1 MNALATEYRDV
12 LLRAHAPPCLSLY
25 QPTHRRQ
32 PDRRQDSIRFRNL
45 VKELEASLRRDYP
58 ARDVQALLAPFHAL
72 ADDSAFWKQGRDGLA
87 VFAADGLLRVY
98 SLARSVPERTIVASG
113 FHIKPLLRILQSA
126 DRFHILG
133 LNRREACLFTGNRDG
148 IAEIDLLPGVGRMVT
163 DMPIGDIDTQVR
175 AAKVYESTL
184 GAPTTRQGADATQDV
199 VDHDTDRFFRMVDQA
214 VIAHHSQPSGLPLLL
229 AALPEYHH
237 RFRAISSNPQ
247 LVDVALDVYPD
258 ALSRDALSERAW
270 QAMRPRYLQR
280 LAALAD
286 AYRVAKA
293 REQATDDV
301 RRAAEAAVAGRVAT
315 LMLEADP
322 MLAGRIDAASGAVT
336 LVDGDNP
343 DVDDVLDDLG
353 EQVLRNG
360 GEVVVV
366 PIERMPSATGIAA
379 TYRY

>member
-1 MNALATEYRDV
+1 MNAVANEYRNV
-12 LLRAHAPPCLSLY
+12 LQEAHEPPCLSLY

-45 VKELEASLRRDYP
+45 VKVLEERLRHDYP
-58 ARDVQALLAPFHAL
+58 ARDVQSLLAPFHAL
-72 ADDSAFWKQGRDGLA
+72 ADDSAFWNQGRDGLA
-87 VFAADGLLRVY
+87 VFAAADMFRVY
-98 SLARSVPERTIVASG
+98 SLPRSVPERAIVADG

-133 LNRREACLFTGNRDG
+133 LNRREACVYSGNRDG
-148 IAEIDLLPGVGRMVT
+148 VAEIDLLPGVGRMVT
-163 DMPIGDIDTQVR
+163 DMPIGDIDTSVHATQ
-175 AAKVYESTL
+175 VYESAL
-184 GAPTTRQGADATQDV
+184 GAPTTRRGADATQDV

-214 VIAHHSQPSGLPLLL
+214 VLAHHSQPSGVPVLL

-258 ALSRDALSERAW
+258 AVSQEVLRERAW
-270 QAMRPRYLQR
+270 QALRPRYLER

-286 AYRVAKA
+286 TYRVAKA
-293 REQATDDV
+293 RDQATDDL
-301 RRAAEAAVAGRVAT
+301 RRAAEAAVAGRVGT
-315 LMLEADP
+315 LMLEADR
-322 MLAGRIDAASGAVT
+322 MIAGRIDAASGAVT
-336 LVDGDNP
+336 LVDGDKP
-343 DVDDVLDDLG
+343 AVDDVLDDLG

-360 GEVVVV
+360 GEVVIV
-366 PIERMPSATGIAA
+366 PIERMPSGTGVAA